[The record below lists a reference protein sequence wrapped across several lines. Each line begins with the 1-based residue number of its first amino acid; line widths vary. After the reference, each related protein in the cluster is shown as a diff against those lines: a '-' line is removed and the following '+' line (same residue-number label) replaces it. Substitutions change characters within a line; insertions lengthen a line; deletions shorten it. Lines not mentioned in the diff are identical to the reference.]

1 VNSLPRVV
9 APSVILRGVV
19 ATRGNS
25 QCRWWG
31 RVRQNSMQV
40 CTTICI
46 LW

>member
-31 RVRQNSMQV
+31 GYVKTACKCVR
-40 CTTICI
+40 
-46 LW
+46 L